1 MPIGTR
7 QVNLVVECI
16 GLWCT
21 LSTDIR
27 WLYKLYSQRR
37 KPEFC
42 MPKSQESKGGFAQV
56 KGSETSTAQWVA
68 LIMCRT
74 LGDKRTLVALSAH
87 GRLGSGVLVA
97 SESRNSDGHQVQLQ
111 LVLVIHIATS
121 RTELTKTGKAMFKG
135 LSKRPVSVGPSSRD
149 QDSAGKENRPRSIA
163 APKSARRV
171 SVFQDADRNRDSRAL
186 DASRASQNKPE
197 KVQTPKPGS
206 DSKEMENAFDKLL
219 DDLQIPESL
228 RPKLSGMDSHVK
240 AAMLRSSQVIKQPV
254 STIGTTPNK
263 SANTLRKSKSSDS
276 FSSPRSQNQAS
287 DDLPPPAQTAGRF
300 LGAAMRS
307 SISLGRHSDDEV
319 GQVRGTARH
328 SRGLSLDVSKHS
340 SRISIPMSLSDGT
353 GKKMMQQQGWSKDTA
368 PSRYANILAGTS
380 SLELDV
386 EIVKKL
392 RLLLRNE
399 SATWTETFFQL
410 DGYSALLT
418 RLNELLEVEWREE
431 QHDDQLLHELLRCLK
446 ALSTSAVGCAA
457 LRSEIPTPYAQ
468 LVRLLF
474 SDKKPGD
481 IATRQLI
488 AELLLILFDL
498 YPPTSLPSP
507 SSTTPTRQ
515 RRREMWE
522 DFSDICPVTDNP
534 QLISLPSPHRSL
546 FSFIRTLLLTKP
558 PPPAEGSETP
568 LTPHEFIESLHV
580 PRIYKTY
587 LQELS
592 DVCRD
597 YFWVFCHPSNT
608 IWNLN
613 DTDEKRVEKP
623 RAPGGMTG
631 GVEFEAMA
639 YLTTHFKFINAVAKS
654 AADLN
659 LPKENELSAHRFHSD
674 LFASGLERV
683 ILVARKA
690 STTYYPTL
698 HLEIGR
704 YAAIALQAQYEL
716 PWTLSRII
724 GPPPAGMAKPGKST
738 KERDRN
744 RNSASTTRSVRGSP
758 STPTRNR
765 GAASGVPKIPT
776 PKKIEPLRF

>member
-1 MPIGTR
+1 MA
-7 QVNLVVECI
+7 LECVEP
-16 GLWCT
+16 W
-21 LSTDIR
+21 
-27 WLYKLYSQRR
+27 R

-42 MPKSQESKGGFAQV
+42 MP
-56 KGSETSTAQWVA
+56 
-68 LIMCRT
+68 RRH
-74 LGDKRTLVALSAH
+74 GDKERLLRSAPTAD
-87 GRLGSGVLVA
+87 SGPEWRPKAGTAMIGAREQRWLRGGTDDDKRERDGARVLPLA
-97 SESRNSDGHQVQLQ
+97 FPGPTAKSR
-111 LVLVIHIATS
+111 A
-121 RTELTKTGKAMFKG
+121 ELTKTGTAMFKG
-135 LSKRPVSVGPSSRD
+135 LSKRPVSVGSSSRD
-149 QDSAGKENRPRSIA
+149 QDGAGKENRPRSIA

-171 SVFQDADRNRDSRAL
+171 SAFQDADRNRDGRAQ
-186 DASRASQNKPE
+186 DAQKAGQNKPQ
-197 KVQTPKPGS
+197 KVQIPNPGS

-219 DDLQIPESL
+219 DDLQIPENL

-287 DDLPPPAQTAGRF
+287 DDLPQPPQTTGRF

-307 SISLGRHSDDEV
+307 SISLGLHSDDEAR
-319 GQVRGTARH
+319 QVRGTARH

-353 GKKMMQQQGWSKDTA
+353 GKKMQQQGWSKDTA

-380 SLELDV
+380 SVELDV

-457 LRSEIPTPYAQ
+457 LRSESPTPYTQ

-481 IATRQLI
+481 VATRQLI
-488 AELLLILFDL
+488 AELLIILFDL

-507 SSTTPTRQ
+507 FSTTPTRQ
-515 RRREMWE
+515 RRREMRE
-522 DFSDICPVTDNP
+522 DFSDTCPVTDNP

-558 PPPAEGSETP
+558 PPPAEGSETH

-608 IWNLN
+608 IWNLD

-674 LFASGLERV
+674 LFASGLERI

-704 YAAIALQAQYEL
+704 YTTIALQAQFEL

-765 GAASGVPKIPT
+765 GAAPGVPKIPT